1 MQVIIVTGMSG
12 AGKSQAANCLEDMGF
27 YCIDNMPPALITDFV
42 KLVESG
48 NIDIDRAAFVVDI
61 RGKEFF
67 NDLKGRINAMA
78 KEGINCKLMFLDAS
92 DATLLKRYNE
102 TRRSHP
108 LSEGGSLEEDIK
120 KERKMLEGLRKNADF
135 IIDTSNLKAATLNAE
150 IEELLAP
157 GIMKDSF
164 TVTVESF
171 GYKNGILAEADWIVD
186 ARFLPNPF
194 YVSSLKKLTGKN
206 KKVKNYVLRSYEA
219 RDFVARI
226 TGLISDMIPSYV
238 REGKYHLTIGVGCT
252 GGQHRSV
259 VIAEEIAQKLNAMGT
274 HTVIV
279 HRDLSK

>member
-108 LSEGGSLEEDIK
+108 LSAGGSLEEDIK

>member
-12 AGKSQAANCLEDMGF
+12 AGKSQAANCLEDLGY

-67 NDLKGRINAMA
+67 KDLKDRISDMA
-78 KEGINCKLMFLDAS
+78 KDGINCKLMFLDAS

-120 KERKMLEGLRKNADF
+120 KERKLLAGLRKSADF

-157 GIMKDSF
+157 GIIKDSF

-171 GYKNGILAEADWIVD
+171 GYKNGVLAEADWIVD

-219 RDFVARI
+219 RDFIARI

-259 VIAEEIAQKLNAMGT
+259 VIAEEIAEKLSTMGT

-279 HRDLSK
+279 HRDLNK

>member
-12 AGKSQAANCLEDMGF
+12 AGKSQAANCLEDLGY

-67 NDLKGRINAMA
+67 NDLKDRISDMA
-78 KEGINCKLMFLDAS
+78 KDGINCKLMFLDAS

-108 LSEGGSLEEDIK
+108 LSEGGSLEEDIR
-120 KERKMLEGLRKNADF
+120 KERKLLAGLRKSADF

-157 GIMKDSF
+157 GIIKDSF

-171 GYKNGILAEADWIVD
+171 GYKNGVLAEADWIVD

-219 RDFVARI
+219 RDFIARI

-259 VIAEEIAQKLNAMGT
+259 VIAEEIAGKLNAMGT

-279 HRDLSK
+279 HRDLNK